1 MEKIALV
8 AIAYNRIGSLRR
20 LLKSL
25 EQGYYGDESN
35 IPLIISIDK
44 SDTDEVEL
52 FADAYHWPYG
62 EKHVVKH
69 THNLGLK
76 KHVLS
81 QGKWLGKYDA
91 IVVLED
97 DVVVAEDFW
106 RYVRSCVAKY
116 KDSEAIAGI
125 SLYGFSVNYHLR
137 HPFIPVHHGDDDV
150 YFMNCAMSWGQVW
163 MRKSWNA
170 FQSWYAEHQ
179 NFEPSAQLPES
190 VCAWGDKSW
199 LKFHTTYCI
208 EENKYFVFP
217 YVSYSSNF
225 GDCGIHMSAQDTI
238 YQVPLLLGRKHSLF
252 LPSLSDDGE
261 VLYDGFFENK
271 RLYDCLGLSQSECCL
286 DLNRTNANRENKR
299 FWLTTRILPYK
310 VVRHFALELRPIELN
325 VLMQLEQGEGIF
337 LYDTTV
343 VDKEPEIGGNPA
355 FLVQHYVQ
363 NAFLFLREYGYANV
377 LRDFFRVLRDKF
389 QR

>member
-8 AIAYNRIGSLRR
+8 AIAYNRVDSLRR
-20 LLKSL
+20 LLNSL
-25 EQGYYGDESN
+25 EQGYYGNETN

-44 SDTDEVEL
+44 SNTDEVEL

-62 EKHVVKH
+62 EKQVVKH
-69 THNLGLK
+69 AYNLGLK

-81 QGKWLGKYDA
+81 QGEWLEKYEA

-106 RYVRSCVAKY
+106 HYVRSSVAKY
-116 KDSEAIAGI
+116 QDSEAIAGI
-125 SLYGFSVNYHLR
+125 SLYGFSINYHLR
-137 HPFIPVHHGDDDV
+137 HPFIPVHQGSNDV

-163 MRKSWNA
+163 MRKSWFA
-170 FQSWYAEHQ
+170 FMSWYDKHQ
-179 NFEPSAQLPES
+179 DFAPSALLPES
-190 VCAWGDKSW
+190 ICGWGDKSW
-199 LKFHTTYCI
+199 LKFHTCYCI
-208 EENKYFVFP
+208 MENKYFVFP

-238 YQVPLLLGRKHSLF
+238 YQVPLQLGRKQSLS
-252 LPSLSDDGE
+252 LPSLSDEGA
-261 VLYDGFFENK
+261 VLYDGYFENK
-271 RLYDCLGLSQSECCL
+271 RLYSSLGIASEECCL
-286 DLNRTNANRENKR
+286 DLNRTNANREYKR
-299 FWLTTRILPYK
+299 YWLTTRILPYK

-325 VLMQLEQGEGIF
+325 VIMQLEQGEGIF

-343 VDKEPEIGGNPA
+343 AGKRPKISGNPA

-363 NAFLFLREYGYANV
+363 NAFLFLREYGYVNV

-389 QR
+389 LR